1 MIGCDDILCSYVYG
15 HSGGGGGGGGVPSG
29 ALAWRRVEL
38 WCVPTVQTA
47 SEPLFFVTTSR
58 RCVLRYDTV
67 VCCVMIRL
75 CVELW

>member
-1 MIGCDDILCSYVYG
+1 MTYYAVMCMDTVGEEE
-15 HSGGGGGGGGVPSG
+15 GGGGVPSG